1 MDKAMFNQLD
11 IQPAL
16 LDCETHIFLRYKG
29 TEGSPRSSN
38 SLQVNLET
46 TSNDVLR
53 CWVRR

>member
-16 LDCETHIFLRYKG
+16 LDCEIHIFLRYKG

-53 CWVRR
+53 CWVRH